1 MDTMVISP
9 DSTIEKQKN
18 QHTHNFGRTAPQ
30 VRSFLFGSF
39 NYAPRAN
46 HRLRHTSKKTSP
58 ASLSNGKSLET
69 KRFKPSLHLSFV
81 SISVLLYQEI
91 LIPRFF
97 LKGIKFCLFGAFH
110 CNWPDFIQ
118 FLF

>member
-18 QHTHNFGRTAPQ
+18 QHTHNFERTAPQ

-46 HRLRHTSKKTSP
+46 HRLRHKSKKTGP
-58 ASLSNGKSLET
+58 ALLQKGETSSSRSSIKYRKGLSLNIFLRLLQVIVWVKSKELQIL
-69 KRFKPSLHLSFV
+69 RPWRNLYFGYV
-81 SISVLLYQEI
+81 S
-91 LIPRFF
+91 
-97 LKGIKFCLFGAFH
+97 G
-110 CNWPDFIQ
+110 
-118 FLF
+118 